1 MQLTDRDDHIE
12 LVSSNIEQ
20 HLTLLGAT
28 AIEDKLQDGVPET
41 IADLKRAGI
50 KVWVA
55 TGDKLETAI
64 GKNLNP
70 VIFRFTNSLNHTA
83 IGYSTNLISR
93 ESNLI
98 VVRGSGQKS
107 PYEQLV
113 TAAERFF
120 PQSGVMDRDDVRPHD
135 SNAAFSRVESRRDN
149 RLQRIN
155 TGLDSLVGND
165 NGQRA
170 GGFVLV
176 IDGHGLEL
184 VS

>member
-1 MQLTDRDDHIE
+1 M
-12 LVSSNIEQ
+12 
-20 HLTLLGAT
+20 
-28 AIEDKLQDGVPET
+28 
-41 IADLKRAGI
+41 KRAGI

-64 GKNLNP
+64 GQCFIRYSAGR
-70 VIFRFTNSLNHTA
+70 VSLTSLSRTA

-93 ESNLI
+93 QSNLI
-98 VVRGSGQKS
+98 VVRGAGQKT

-113 TAAERFF
+113 SAAEQFF
-120 PQSGVMDRDDVRPHD
+120 SESGVLDRDDVHPANPD
-135 SNAAFSRVESRRDN
+135 AAFSRMESRRGD
-149 RLQRIN
+149 RLRRVN

-176 IDGHGLEL
+176 IDGHALEM
-184 VS
+184 VR